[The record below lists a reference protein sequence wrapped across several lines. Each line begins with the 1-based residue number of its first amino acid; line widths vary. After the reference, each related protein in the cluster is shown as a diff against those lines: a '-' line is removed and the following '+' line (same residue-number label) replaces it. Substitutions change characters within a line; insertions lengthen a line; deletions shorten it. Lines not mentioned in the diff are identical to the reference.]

1 MVGGMLRDG
10 HHMSTKLRKAKTD
23 VSGTGGVPCVVAHL
37 QQGSEKLHLPLGTR
51 EKAVPDAQHNTNQTC
66 NKEAST

>member
-1 MVGGMLRDG
+1 MLRDYD
-10 HHMSTKLRKAKTD
+10 HISTQLYKAKSD
-23 VSGTGGVPCVVAHL
+23 VSSTGDVPCVVAHL